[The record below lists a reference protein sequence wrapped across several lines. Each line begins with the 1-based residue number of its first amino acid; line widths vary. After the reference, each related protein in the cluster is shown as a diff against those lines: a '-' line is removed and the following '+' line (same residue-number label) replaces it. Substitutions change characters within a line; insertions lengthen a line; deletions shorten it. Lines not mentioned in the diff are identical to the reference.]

1 MRPLT
6 SLFDA
11 PAAVTLP
18 RLPFARWME
27 VARERRALARLTDRE
42 LRDIGLD
49 PERARIE
56 AGRPFWDLPSGR

>member
-11 PAAVTLP
+11 PAAATLP
-18 RLPFARWME
+18 RLPVARWIE
-27 VARERRALARLTDRE
+27 VARERRALARLTDRD

-49 PERARIE
+49 PERARLE
-56 AGRPFWDLPSGR
+56 ADRPFWDLPAGR